1 MAVVLLSQPSCSAA
15 VLLLLL
21 VTLRI
26 PPELLREKPTTL
38 KATISPLD
46 LLGLFFF
53 LPCIIC
59 LLLALQRGGVTY
71 CWSDARI
78 VVLFVVSGLCLLAF
92 LAGQGCPDAY
102 FCNEALCRACGS
114 LVCPAAPS

>member
-1 MAVVLLSQPSCSAA
+1 MVLLSQPSCSAA

-21 VTLRI
+21 VTLRS
-26 PPELLREKPTTL
+26 PPELLREQPTTL

-59 LLLALQRGGVTY
+59 ILLALQWGVVTY
-71 CWSDARI
+71 RWSDSRI
-78 VVLFVVSGLCLLAF
+78 FVLFVVSGLCLLAF
-92 LAGQGCPDAY
+92 LGGQGCPDAY
-102 FCNEALCRACGS
+102 FCNEAFCRACGS
-114 LVCPAAPS
+114 LLCPAAPS